1 MSKSVCRVHY
11 IQHVPYEG
19 IGYIDEWIRENSCKL
34 SVTKMYEEHILPD
47 LDTFDILVIMGGP
60 MGAYDENIHPW
71 LRGEKEFIRRA
82 IDAGKSVL
90 GICLGSQLIA
100 DVLGA
105 RVYLAKEK
113 EIGWWPVTFTD
124 HFAQKLFGSEEKIP
138 MVFQWH
144 GDTFDLPENTK
155 LLASSDVCPNQ
166 AFLYKENV
174 LALQFHFEATEESC
188 NDIIDNGY
196 DELSEGRYIQS
207 KGNIISGF
215 RHIPSS
221 NRMLKTILDN
231 LAGKI

>member
-19 IGYIDEWIRENSCKL
+19 IGYIDEWIKENGCEL
-34 SVTKMYEEHILPD
+34 SVTKMYEEHIFPD
-47 LDTFDILVIMGGP
+47 LETFDLLVIMGGP
-60 MGAYDENIHPW
+60 MGAYDEDIYPW
-71 LRGEKEFIRRA
+71 LKGEKEFIRQT
-82 IDAGKSVL
+82 IDADKAVL

-100 DVLGA
+100 NILGA
-105 RVYLAKEK
+105 KVYFAKEK

-124 HFAQKLFGSEEKIP
+124 SAAQELFGSSELSP
-138 MVFQWH
+138 VVFQWH

-188 NDIIDNGY
+188 NDIIDSGF
-196 DELSEGRYIQS
+196 DELPQGKYIQS
-207 KGNIISGF
+207 KADILSGF
-215 RHIPSS
+215 HHIPTS
-221 NRMLKTILDN
+221 NRMMKTILDN
-231 LAGKI
+231 FAKRL